1 MYNKIILLGRICNDL
16 ELKVTANDVPVL
28 SFSVAVDRRYQEKG
42 KEKRSDFFNCVA
54 WRNEAEFISRFWSKG
69 RAILIEGEMQSR
81 KYTDK
86 NNIERQLWEVIVDRA
101 SFTGEK
107 SESEKEPPPEVP
119 PQYSKGTKESA
130 LPAPNEPEKQMT
142 AEDFAKPATDDDD
155 YPF

>member
-16 ELKVTANDVPVL
+16 ELKVTTSDVPVL
-28 SFSVAVDRRYQEKG
+28 SFAVAVDRRYQEKG
-42 KEKRSDFFNCVA
+42 KEKRVDFFNCVA
-54 WRNEAEFISRFWSKG
+54 WRKDAEFISRFWSKG

-86 NNIERQLWEVIVDRA
+86 NGVERQLWEVIVDRA

-107 SESEKEPPPEVP
+107 SERESAPLPEEPP
-119 PQYSKGTKESA
+119 QFAKGSKESA
-130 LPAPNEPEKQMT
+130 PPVPNEPEKQMT

>member
-1 MYNKIILLGRICNDL
+1 MYNKIIILGRITHDL
-16 ELKVTANDVPVL
+16 ELKTTQSGVPVL
-28 SFSVAVDRRYQEKG
+28 TFSVAVDRQYQEKG
-42 KEKRSDFFNCVA
+42 KDKRVDFFNCVA
-54 WRNEAEFISRFWSKG
+54 WRNDAEFIARFWSKG

-107 SESEKEPPPEVP
+107 SERENVPPPEVP
-119 PQYSKGTKESA
+119 PQYASKTPETP
-130 LPAPNEPEKQMT
+130 PAPEKPDRQMT
-142 AEDFAKPATDDDD
+142 AEDFAKLAADDDD

>member
-16 ELKVTANDVPVL
+16 ELKVTTSDVPVL
-28 SFSVAVDRRYQEKG
+28 SFAVAVDRHYQEKG
-42 KEKRSDFFNCVA
+42 KEKRVDFFNCVA
-54 WRNEAEFISRFWSKG
+54 WRNDAEFISRFWSKG

-86 NNIERQLWEVIVDRA
+86 NGVERQLWEVIVDRA

-107 SESEKEPPPEVP
+107 SEREKTPPPEVP
-119 PQYSKGTKESA
+119 PQYATKPTEMP
-130 LPAPNEPEKQMT
+130 PAPEKPDRQMT